1 MGGAKWIKK
10 VYIIPVS
17 KMNKKKCNYTSL
29 QRGGLLPGHNQP
41 GPDQPEEYKS
51 VTWNWTRPSPPV
63 K

>member
-1 MGGAKWIKK
+1 
-10 VYIIPVS
+10 
-17 KMNKKKCNYTSL
+17 MNKKKCNYTSL